1 MTQGADL
8 ARLGEFFTVDPVP
21 AGDGWRPVEDLVTGP
36 YLHTRVLATEL
47 SLARGALQPGTV
59 QPGTVQPRTVQHRV
73 PASIASLGLFAR
85 LLSPTVGAAA
95 LGTLAPADLHWRERP
110 TGTLPLAAGSW
121 AEPDLHAVLSDV
133 VRPIA
138 ERLRVEHSVS
148 GTVLAGNATSAVF
161 GAVRVVTASRPEL
174 ADAALDIGRHALD
187 HPWLR
192 GTADL
197 QPTFRRRSCCLYHRL
212 PGAGTCGDCVLAR
225 PPRAV
230 PT

>member
-1 MTQGADL
+1 MTPGADL
-8 ARLGEFFTVDPVP
+8 ARLGEFFAVDPAP
-21 AGDGWRPVEDLVTGP
+21 SGDGWRPVEDLVTGP
-36 YLHTRVLATEL
+36 YLHIRVLATEL
-47 SLARGALQPGTV
+47 SLAPRTVQPRAV
-59 QPGTVQPRTVQHRV
+59 QPGTVQPTTVQHRV

-133 VRPIA
+133 VQPLA

-174 ADAALDIGRHALD
+174 AGAALDVGRHALD

-197 QPTFRRRSCCLYHRL
+197 RPTFRRRSCCLYYRL

-225 PPRAV
+225 RGG
-230 PT
+230 